1 MKITIPQH
9 INDQIKFYVARSSIE
24 CSGLGKVV
32 VTPDGYEV
40 TEIVLLKQENT
51 ASHTEIDASAVTKAM
66 YELRN
71 SKGGMYF
78 WWHSHVNM
86 PVFWSGTDVATIEE
100 IGQNGLCVAVV
111 YNKKNEKRG
120 AVWIKGHDLSP
131 NLYLDDVTVSVAYSQ
146 PSEELKASWAKEF
159 DEKCTAKVYSFPRN
173 DQGQFLGFGKV
184 QGLPREDYFDII
196 GFEEKNVAPDDQVK
210 LSHLT
215 NNIMYSFSETQIDED
230 LAKILVIIRQ
240 SKGTKH
246 EKKKAYRE
254 YKEMALDQKNYLKDR
269 EESFERGGQHVR
281 N

>member
-9 INDQIKFYVARSSIE
+9 INDQIKFFVARSEVE

-32 VTPDGYEV
+32 ITPEGYRV
-40 TEIVLLKQENT
+40 TEVVLLKQENT
-51 ASHTEIDASAVTKAM
+51 SSHTEIDAKAVTKAM

-71 SKGGMYF
+71 SEGGMYF

-86 PVFWSGTDVATIEE
+86 PVFWSGTDIATIEE

-120 AVWIKGHDLSP
+120 AVWIKGHDLAP
-131 NLYLDDVTVSVAYSQ
+131 NLYLDDVTVSIAYSQ
-146 PSEELKASWAKEF
+146 PSEELKAAWGKEF
-159 DEKCTAKVYSFPRN
+159 DEKCSAKVYNFPR
-173 DQGQFLGFGKV
+173 DGQGHFLGFDRTGGV
-184 QGLPREDYFDII
+184 PREDTFDII
-196 GFEEKNVAPDDQVK
+196 GFEEKNVSPENQVK

-215 NNIMYSFSETQIDED
+215 NNIMYSFSIPDIDRD
-230 LAKILVIIRQ
+230 LESILSIVRQ

-254 YKEMALDQKNYLKDR
+254 YKEMAIDQKNYLRER
-269 EESFERGGQHVR
+269 EEAYEKGAHHAS
-281 N
+281 